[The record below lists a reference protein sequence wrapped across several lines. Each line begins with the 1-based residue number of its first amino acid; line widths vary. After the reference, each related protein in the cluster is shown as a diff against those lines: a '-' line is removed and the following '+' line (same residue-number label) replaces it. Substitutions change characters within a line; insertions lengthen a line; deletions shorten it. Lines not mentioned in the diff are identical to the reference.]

1 MKNFPAITK
10 EIRNARLELCEI
22 EAFDCTREANCA
34 RRVKE
39 YSRFKKE
46 RKASVATTEQA
57 TTRLLLH
64 SSSAASR
71 TNKTR
76 R

>member
-10 EIRNARLELCEI
+10 EIRDARLELCEI
-22 EAFDCTREANCA
+22 EAFDCTREAGCA

-39 YSRFKKE
+39 YTGLKKK
-46 RKASVATTEQA
+46 RKASVAAIEQT

-64 SSSAASR
+64 VSSAASR
-71 TNKTR
+71 SDNTR